1 MHEWAG
7 TLEMEQAQSPPVH
20 LLGQISFLS
29 QNLPMEVPR
38 DYLSRLGVSIKN

>member
-20 LLGQISFLS
+20 LLS

-38 DYLSRLGVSIKN
+38 DYLFRLGVSIKN

>member
-7 TLEMEQAQSPPVH
+7 ALEMEQAQSPPVH
-20 LLGQISFLS
+20 LLS